1 MFDLAQST
9 FLSRLSIQIDHAFI
23 NQVWT
28 SWFPDAY
35 ADFVEPGQS
44 DHAAC
49 IFKIPSLRRYSRK
62 PFKFYHHI
70 IDHPEYP
77 TVVAEAWNPGSIMG
91 SNQFKLVRSMKVMK
105 KELKK
110 INTTHFSGISMR
122 VKDQSVKVEALQRE
136 LLTQPNAANAVEEH
150 RERDKLNILL
160 TAEQKCFRQ
169 RSRARWADVGDRNT
183 PFFHKTV
190 TQRNTRN
197 HIHYLRDENDNFL
210 GTTAEIKSHAAAY
223 FKNILGETDLFESP
237 STVDS
242 ISSMQHRDGRSA
254 NFWYDYWTD
263 IGPLIE
269 AFGYRGPRELL
280 ISLEAAVV
288 KATENGEWTLPP
300 ARSDE
305 AETLQIV
312 LSTMTPPDPSKGV
325 DTFLWRNGEGHY
337 VPKFSIKETWHSIRD
352 IAPTVQWDSMT
363 HPHLFFQCS
372 FVSAVWAHLCGTS
385 IAHPPSSLQAVEGI
399 LSSYQVV
406 SSSGLQDVIKLLPQC
421 IIYCVRR
428 ERNMRIFQQT
438 SITEAGVIARIDR
451 LMRDRL
457 ISIPP

>member
-1 MFDLAQST
+1 MNNNDDDLISK
-9 FLSRLSIQIDHAFI
+9 RIDHAFI

-242 ISSMQHRDGRSA
+242 RSRNCCLSGA
-254 NFWYDYWTD
+254 QIYNK
-263 IGPLIE
+263 LI
-269 AFGYRGPRELL
+269 
-280 ISLEAAVV
+280 
-288 KATENGEWTLPP
+288 
-300 ARSDE
+300 
-305 AETLQIV
+305 
-312 LSTMTPPDPSKGV
+312 
-325 DTFLWRNGEGHY
+325 
-337 VPKFSIKETWHSIRD
+337 
-352 IAPTVQWDSMT
+352 
-363 HPHLFFQCS
+363 
-372 FVSAVWAHLCGTS
+372 
-385 IAHPPSSLQAVEGI
+385 
-399 LSSYQVV
+399 
-406 SSSGLQDVIKLLPQC
+406 
-421 IIYCVRR
+421 
-428 ERNMRIFQQT
+428 
-438 SITEAGVIARIDR
+438 
-451 LMRDRL
+451 
-457 ISIPP
+457 